1 MLDDEKAPEKAP
13 ETEEAEARTDLEDSA
28 EESLEDRAAKA
39 EEYHEKWLR
48 ALADLDNF
56 KKKTEQDRRELS
68 VFANVRLVKSLLP
81 ILDDMERA
89 FDSLD
94 ADTAGL
100 DWVEGLDL
108 VYRKLLSTL
117 ENQGLSV
124 IATVGERF
132 DPTMHE
138 AVMQAEGEEGVVVGE
153 LQKGYRFHDRVV
165 RAAKVQVGAGA
176 SAPDGGAKGA

>member
-1 MLDDEKAPEKAP
+1 MLDDEKAPEP
-13 ETEEAEARTDLEDSA
+13 EEVEPKAEAPA
-28 EESLEDRAAKA
+28 EESLEERAAKV

-48 ALADLDNF
+48 ALADLENF

-68 VFANVRLVKSLLP
+68 VFANVMLVKSVLP
-81 ILDDMERA
+81 VLDDMERA

-100 DWVEGLDL
+100 DWVEGLNL

-117 ENQGLSV
+117 ESQGLSV
-124 IATVGERF
+124 IPTVGERF

-165 RAAKVQVGAGA
+165 RPAMVQVG
-176 SAPDGGAKGA
+176 GGAKGA

>member
-1 MLDDEKAPEKAP
+1 MLDDEKEPGPEDAEP
-13 ETEEAEARTDLEDSA
+13 ESEDSV

-39 EEYHEKWLR
+39 DEYHEKWLR

-68 VFANVRLVKSLLP
+68 VFANVMLVKSLLP

-89 FDSLD
+89 FESLD

-100 DWVEGLDL
+100 DWVEGLNL

-117 ENQGLSV
+117 ESQGLSV

-165 RAAKVQVGAGA
+165 RPAMVQVGAGA
-176 SAPDGGAKGA
+176 SAPAAGGAKGA

>member
-1 MLDDEKAPEKAP
+1 MLDDEKEPEP
-13 ETEEAEARTDLEDSA
+13 EEVEPEAEAPA
-28 EESLEDRAAKA
+28 EESLEEQAAKV

-68 VFANVRLVKSLLP
+68 VFANVMLVKSLLP
-81 ILDDMERA
+81 VLDDMERA

-100 DWVEGLDL
+100 DWVEGLNL

-117 ENQGLSV
+117 ESQGLSV
-124 IATVGERF
+124 IPTVGERF

-165 RAAKVQVGAGA
+165 RPAMVQVG
-176 SAPDGGAKGA
+176 GGAKGA

>member
-1 MLDDEKAPEKAP
+1 MLDDEKAP
-13 ETEEAEARTDLEDSA
+13 ETEEAESEAEDSA
-28 EESLEDRAAKA
+28 AEAPEELAAKV

-48 ALADLDNF
+48 ALADLENF

-68 VFANVRLVKSLLP
+68 VFANVMLVKSLLP

-94 ADTAGL
+94 AGTAGL
-100 DWVEGLDL
+100 DWVEGLKL
-108 VYRKLLSTL
+108 VSRKLLSTL
-117 ENQGLSV
+117 EGQGLSV
-124 IATVGERF
+124 IATVGEPF

-165 RAAKVQVGAGA
+165 RPAMVQVGAGVSTPA
-176 SAPDGGAKGA
+176 GGAKDA

>member
-1 MLDDEKAPEKAP
+1 MLDDEKAPQ
-13 ETEEAEARTDLEDSA
+13 TEEAEPEAEDSA
-28 EESLEDRAAKA
+28 EESREEPAAKV
-39 EEYHEKWLR
+39 EEYREKWLR

-56 KKKTEQDRRELS
+56 KKRTEQEGRELRE
-68 VFANVRLVKSLLP
+68 FANVDLVKSLLP

-100 DWVEGLDL
+100 DWVEGLKL
-108 VYRKLLSTL
+108 VSRKLLSTL
-117 ENQGLSV
+117 EDQGLGV

-153 LQKGYRFHDRVV
+153 LQKGYRFQDRVV
-165 RAAKVQVGAGA
+165 RPAMVQVGAGA
-176 SAPDGGAKGA
+176 SAPAGGAKDA

>member
-1 MLDDEKAPEKAP
+1 MLDDEKAPEP
-13 ETEEAEARTDLEDSA
+13 EEVEPEAEAPA
-28 EESLEDRAAKA
+28 EESLEERAAQA
-39 EEYHEKWLR
+39 EQYLENWKR
-48 ALADLDNF
+48 ARADLINF

-68 VFANVRLVKSLLP
+68 VFANVMLVKSLLP
-81 ILDDMERA
+81 VLDDMERA

-100 DWVEGLDL
+100 DWVEGLNL

-117 ENQGLSV
+117 ESQGLSV

-138 AVMQAEGEEGVVVGE
+138 AVMQAEGEEGIVVGE

-165 RAAKVQVGAGA
+165 RPAMVQVG
-176 SAPDGGAKGA
+176 GGAKGA

>member
-1 MLDDEKAPEKAP
+1 MLDDEKAPGP
-13 ETEEAEARTDLEDSA
+13 EEVEPKAEAPA
-28 EESLEDRAAKA
+28 EESLEERAAKV

-48 ALADLDNF
+48 ALADLENF

-68 VFANVRLVKSLLP
+68 VFANVMLVKSVLP
-81 ILDDMERA
+81 VLDDMERA

-100 DWVEGLDL
+100 DWVEGLNL

-117 ENQGLSV
+117 ESQGLSV
-124 IATVGERF
+124 IPTVGERF

-165 RAAKVQVGAGA
+165 RPAMVQVG
-176 SAPDGGAKGA
+176 GGAKGA

>member
-1 MLDDEKAPEKAP
+1 MLDEEKAQETD
-13 ETEEAEARTDLEDSA
+13 ETEAGVEDSG
-28 EESLEDRAAKA
+28 EESLEERAAQA
-39 EEYHEKWLR
+39 EQYLENWKR
-48 ALADLDNF
+48 AEADLVNF
-56 KKKTEQDRRELS
+56 KKKTEQERRELS
-68 VFANVRLVKSLLP
+68 VFANAMLVTSLLP

-100 DWVEGLDL
+100 DWVEGLKL

-117 ENQGLSV
+117 EGQGLTV
-124 IATVGERF
+124 ITTVGERF

-153 LQKGYRFHDRVV
+153 LQKGYRFHERVI
-165 RAAKVQVGAGA
+165 RPAMVQVGAGA
-176 SAPDGGAKGA
+176 SAPARGAKDA